1 MIVKALQIPL
11 INHLVASEIPSGG
24 FLRPLGPTWES
35 LRMALTNY
43 CGS

>member
-24 FLRPLGPTWES
+24 FLRPLGHTWES
-35 LRMALTNY
+35 LWMALVNHG
-43 CGS
+43 GS